1 MQLLILVPFQIV
13 LSVAPVHVPAI
24 SHSAGKSG
32 TALVA
37 ALNQAT
43 TLPPVRDP
51 VFATDG
57 RLAVSF
63 EGDLW
68 LRDAA
73 GRRWTRL
80 TSGAAWDRQPA
91 WSPDGHT
98 IVFVSD
104 REGGSHLFR
113 LALRGG
119 AIERLT
125 NDALPDAEP
134 TITRDG
140 SVVFVRGRGSA
151 ARLWVRSPGGAEQ
164 RMTRAEMPERWPVA
178 SPDGRRLAY
187 VQVADGARRLRV
199 RSVSAADSAHAGR
212 SGRGGRGAAA
222 NIDSIVVADRA
233 PERPT
238 WSPDGTRLAFYSAT
252 PRAGIYVT
260 PTGGTYVNAVALRRG
275 VPSWAPDGRT
285 ILLADR
291 GPEEPGYNGDPD
303 RGIDRGASE
312 WFSPASQRLVV
323 VAAPV
328 APDEKPVNVTV
339 GVSVDRSARNAE
351 AFDRLWSRMDR
362 VYFAAPGAEDRRAR
376 WNALKETFRPRA
388 LAAADDQA
396 LERVL
401 HELSRARPPLR
412 ADATGRAAVS
422 SAHPVA
428 TEAGLE
434 IFRKGGNAVDAAVA
448 VSFAL
453 GVVEPDASG
462 IGGYGEMLIQVPG
475 MERPAL
481 IEFMAR
487 VPEEATLSNAS
498 LMENGRYPSDGPLLA
513 MVPGTVS
520 GMHTA
525 WTRYGSKK
533 IPWADLIAP
542 AIRAAKNGYVVSEGL
557 ATTLQRER
565 DSFARYEGSRALF
578 FRDGKPH
585 VAGDTIRNPD
595 LAWTLEQ
602 IARAGADGFYRGAV
616 AERLVGDLRGKGS
629 AIRLT
634 DLSRYFAADRDP
646 VTTTYR
652 GTTVYSAAPPVSGGT
667 TLIAQLNLLEQ
678 FPQPRLYTDDAP
690 TLHAMVTAWQLVPS
704 GRGRTGDPSLWPVNT
719 EVFSSKDTARV
730 RWKCYD
736 PGQLLAPGAA
746 NNVAGCDTAR
756 RATNPGSDPDPSDE
770 DCLGQPHAAGAIC
783 RANGTTAF
791 AVADAN
797 GTVVAVTQTLGT
809 WGGNFYVSPGLGFLY
824 NDKLTSYGT
833 DPNSYGAR
841 IPFARHG
848 STLAPTIVFRGNGSD
863 RRPILAVGAAGN
875 QWITSAVYQT
885 LVGVLDFGLGPQQA
899 LELPRFIP
907 SGRGGGG
914 RGEGGGDAAE
924 PVRRLTVDIEDGF
937 SPDVMRRL
945 QAMGYEFNRIS
956 VRGELRMGYGAAVVI
971 GNGVVTA
978 GADPRRSGT
987 AGAVK

>member
-1 MQLLILVPFQIV
+1 MRILLLVAV
-13 LSVAPVHVPAI
+13 LSQ
-24 SHSAGKSG
+24 
-32 TALVA
+32 TQA
-37 ALNQAT
+37 A

-51 VFATDG
+51 SWSSDG

-68 LRDAA
+68 LRDAQ

-91 WSPDGHT
+91 WTADGQA

-113 LALRGG
+113 IATRGG
-119 AIERLT
+119 TVERLT

-134 TITRDG
+134 TVGRDG
-140 SVVFVRGRGSA
+140 SIAFVRGRGTA
-151 ARLWVRSPGGAEQ
+151 TRVWVRTPAGVEQ
-164 RMTRAEMPERWPVA
+164 RLTRTELQERWPVA
-178 SPDGRRLAY
+178 SPDGRRVAY
-187 VQVADGARRLRV
+187 VQFADGARRLRV
-199 RSVSAADSAHAGR
+199 RPLSADEPPARGAGG
-212 SGRGGRGAAA
+212 GRAGRGAAGA
-222 NIDSIVVADRA
+222 DPDSIVVADRA

-238 WSPDGTRLAFYSAT
+238 WSPDGTRLAFYST
-252 PRAGIYVT
+252 SPRAAIYVA
-260 PTGGTYVNAVALRRG
+260 PVSGTYVNTITLRRG
-275 VPSWAPDGRT
+275 VPSWSPDGRT
-285 ILLADR
+285 ILVAERGAD
-291 GPEEPGYNGDPD
+291 EPGYNGDPD
-303 RGIDRGASE
+303 RAIDRSATE
-312 WFSPASQRLVV
+312 TFTQMAQQIVMV
-323 VAAPV
+323 QAPV
-328 APDEKPVNVTV
+328 APDEKPVNVSV
-339 GVSVDRSARNAE
+339 GVAMDRAARNAE
-351 AFDRLWSRMDR
+351 AFDRYWARMDR
-362 VYFAAPGAEDRRAR
+362 IYYSGPAAEERRTR
-376 WNALKETFRPRA
+376 WNALKPTFRARA
-388 LAAADDQA
+388 LAATDDQA

-401 HELSRARPPLR
+401 HELSRVRPPLR
-412 ADATGRAAVS
+412 ADASGRAAVS

-434 IFRKGGNAVDAAVA
+434 IFRKGGNAMDAAVA

-462 IGGYGEMLIQVPG
+462 VGGYGEMLIQVPG
-475 MERPAL
+475 LERPAL

-533 IPWADLIAP
+533 VPWADLIAP

-557 ATTLQRER
+557 ATTLLRER
-565 DSFARYEGSRALF
+565 DSFAKYESSKALF
-578 FRDGKPH
+578 FKDGKPR

-595 LAWTLEQ
+595 LAWTLEH

-616 AERLVGDLRGKGS
+616 AERMVGDLRGKGS

-634 DLSRYFAADRDP
+634 DLARYFAADREP

-652 GTTVYSAAPPVSGGT
+652 GTTVFSAAPPVSGGT
-667 TLIAQLNLLEQ
+667 TLVAQLNLLEQ
-678 FPQPRLYTDDAP
+678 FTQPKLYTDDAA

-719 EVFSSKDTARV
+719 EVFSNKDTARA

-746 NNVAGCDTAR
+746 NNVASCDTTK
-756 RATNPGSDPDPSDE
+756 RAATPGPDSSPADD
-770 DCLGQPHAAGAIC
+770 DCLGQPHAAGTVC

-791 AVADAN
+791 AVADADGN
-797 GTVVAVTQTLGT
+797 VVAVTQTLGT

-833 DPNSYGAR
+833 DPNGYGAR

-848 STLAPTIVFRGNGSD
+848 STLAPTIVFRGNGSE

-885 LVGVLDFGLGPQQA
+885 LVGVVDFGLGPQQA

-907 SGRGGGG
+907 SGGG
-914 RGEGGGDAAE
+914 RGAGPGPGTG
-924 PVRRLTVDIEDGF
+924 RQLTVDIEDGF
-937 SPDVMRRL
+937 SPDVMKQL

-978 GADPRRSGT
+978 GADPSRAGT
-987 AGAVK
+987 AGAIR

>member
-1 MQLLILVPFQIV
+1 MQLLL
-13 LSVAPVHVPAI
+13 
-24 SHSAGKSG
+24 
-32 TALVA
+32 LVA
-37 ALNQAT
+37 AINQAA

-51 VFATDG
+51 SFATDG

-68 LRDAA
+68 LRDSG

-91 WSPDGHT
+91 WSPDGQA

-104 REGGSHLFR
+104 REGGANLFR
-113 LALRGG
+113 VTLRTGTV
-119 AIERLT
+119 ERLT
-125 NDALPDAEP
+125 SDPLPDAEP
-134 TITRDG
+134 TVGRDG
-140 SVVFVRGRGSA
+140 SVAFVRGRGPA
-151 ARLWVRSPGGAEQ
+151 ARIWVRSAAGNEQ
-164 RMTRAEMPERWPVA
+164 RLTRSELQERWPVA
-178 SPDGRRLAY
+178 SPDRRRVAY
-187 VQVADGARRLRV
+187 VQFAEGVRRLRV
-199 RSVSAADSAHAGR
+199 RPFAAEEPAARGG
-212 SGRGGRGAAA
+212 GRGGRGAAA
-222 NIDSIVVADRA
+222 PDPDSIVVADRA

-238 WSPDGTRLAFYSAT
+238 WSPDGSRLAFYSAT
-252 PRAGIYVT
+252 PRAGVYVA
-260 PTGGTYVNAVALRRG
+260 PTTGMYVNAVALRRG
-275 VPSWAPDGRT
+275 VPSWSPDGRT
-285 ILLADR
+285 ILIAER
-291 GPEEPGYNGDPD
+291 GPDEPGYNGDPD
-303 RGIDRGASE
+303 RAIDRVASE
-312 WFSPASQRLVV
+312 SFSPSAQQLVV
-323 VAAPV
+323 VSAPV
-328 APDEKPVNVTV
+328 APDEKPVNVALGLT
-339 GVSVDRSARNAE
+339 VDRSARNAE
-351 AFDRLWSRMDR
+351 SFDRVWTRLDR
-362 VYFAAPGAEDRRAR
+362 TYFAAPGAEDRRAR
-376 WNALKETFRPRA
+376 WNALKEPFRSRAIAATTDRA
-388 LAAADDQA
+388 LEQ
-396 LERVL
+396 VL

-412 ADATGRAAVS
+412 PDASGRAAVS
-422 SAHPVA
+422 SAHPAA

-462 IGGYGEMLIQVPG
+462 VGGYGEMLIQVPG
-475 MERPAL
+475 LAQPAL

-498 LMENGRYPSDGPLLA
+498 LMENGRYPSDGPLLT
-513 MVPGTVS
+513 MVPGTVA
-520 GMHTA
+520 GMHSA
-525 WTRYGSKK
+525 WTRYGSRKV
-533 IPWADLIAP
+533 PWADLIAP
-542 AIRAAKNGYVVSEGL
+542 AIRAAKDGYLVSEGL
-557 ATTLQRER
+557 ATTLLRER
-565 DSFARYEGSRALF
+565 ESFAKYESSRALF
-578 FRDGKPH
+578 FRDGKPR

-602 IARAGADGFYRGAV
+602 IARGGADGFYRGAV
-616 AERLVGDLRGKGS
+616 AQRLVSDLRGKGS

-634 DLSRYFAADRDP
+634 DLSRYFAADREP
-646 VTTTYR
+646 VSTTYR

-667 TLIAQLNLLEQ
+667 TLVAQLNLLEQ
-678 FPQPRLYTDDAP
+678 FPQPKLYTEDAP

-719 EVFSSKDTARV
+719 TAFSSKDTARA

-736 PGQLLAPGAA
+736 ANQLLAPGVA
-746 NNVAGCDTAR
+746 NNVAACDTAR
-756 RATNPGSDPDPSDE
+756 RPTNPGPDDSADE
-770 DCLGQPHAAGAIC
+770 ECHGQVHAAGAVC

-791 AVADAN
+791 AVADVD
-797 GTVVAVTQTLGT
+797 GHVVSVTQTLGT

-833 DPNSYGAR
+833 DPNGYGAR

-848 STLAPTIVFRGNGSD
+848 STLAPTIVFRGNGSE
-863 RRPILAVGAAGN
+863 RRPVLAVGAAGN

-885 LVGVLDFGLGPQQA
+885 LVGVVDFGLGPQQA
-899 LELPRFIP
+899 LELPRFTP
-907 SGRGGGG
+907 SGRGGGAG
-914 RGEGGGDAAE
+914 PAAG

-937 SPDVMRRL
+937 SPDVMSRL
-945 QAMGYEFNRIS
+945 RGMGYEFNRIS

>member
-1 MQLLILVPFQIV
+1 MQ
-13 LSVAPVHVPAI
+13 
-24 SHSAGKSG
+24 
-32 TALVA
+32 
-37 ALNQAT
+37 
-43 TLPPVRDP
+43 
-51 VFATDG
+51 
-57 RLAVSF
+57 
-63 EGDLW
+63 
-68 LRDAA
+68 
-73 GRRWTRL
+73 
-80 TSGAAWDRQPA
+80 
-91 WSPDGHT
+91 
-98 IVFVSD
+98 
-104 REGGSHLFR
+104 
-113 LALRGG
+113 
-119 AIERLT
+119 
-125 NDALPDAEP
+125 
-134 TITRDG
+134 
-140 SVVFVRGRGSA
+140 
-151 ARLWVRSPGGAEQ
+151 
-164 RMTRAEMPERWPVA
+164 ERWPVA
-178 SPDGRRLAY
+178 SPDGRRVAY
-187 VQVADGARRLRV
+187 VQFFDGGRRLRV
-199 RSVSAADSAHAGR
+199 RPLQADEPAARGGGGG
-212 SGRGGRGAAA
+212 GRGGRGSAAPDP
-222 NIDSIVVADRA
+222 DSIVVADRA

-238 WSPDGTRLAFYSAT
+238 WSPDGSRVAFYSAT
-252 PRAGIYVT
+252 PRAGIYVS
-260 PTGGTYVNAVALRRG
+260 PTGGTYVNTVALRRG
-275 VPSWAPDGRT
+275 VPAWAPDGRT
-285 ILLADR
+285 ILIAERGAD
-291 GPEEPGYNGDPD
+291 EPGYNGDPD
-303 RGIDRGASE
+303 RAIDRTATES
-312 WFSPASQRLVV
+312 FSPSTQQLVV
-323 VAAPV
+323 VTAPV
-328 APDEKPVNVTV
+328 APDEKPVTVGV
-339 GVSVDRSARNAE
+339 GVSVDRAARNAE
-351 AFDRLWSRMDR
+351 AFDRLWARMDR
-362 VYFAAPGAEDRRAR
+362 VYFGSAAADDRRAR
-376 WNALKETFRPRA
+376 WTALKEPFRARA
-388 LAAADDQA
+388 LAATDDEA

-412 ADATGRAAVS
+412 ADASGRAAVS

-533 IPWADLIAP
+533 VSWADLVAP
-542 AIRAAKNGYVVSEGL
+542 AIRAAKNGYEVSEGL
-557 ATTLQRER
+557 ATTLMRER
-565 DSFARYEGSRALF
+565 ESFAKYESSRALF
-578 FRDGKPH
+578 FRDGKPR

-634 DLSRYFAADRDP
+634 DLSRYFAADREP
-646 VTTTYR
+646 ITTTYR
-652 GTTVYSAAPPVSGGT
+652 GTTVFSAAPPVSGGT
-667 TLIAQLNLLEQ
+667 TLVAQLNLLEQ
-678 FPQPRLYTDDAP
+678 FQQPKIYTDDAA
-690 TLHAMVTAWQLVPS
+690 TLHAMVTAWQLVPG

-719 EVFSSKDTARV
+719 EVFSNKDTARA

-736 PGQLLAPGAA
+736 PAQLLAPGAA
-746 NNVAGCDTAR
+746 NNVAACDSSR
-756 RATNPGSDPDPSDE
+756 RATSPGFENAASEE
-770 DCLGQPHAAGAIC
+770 DCNGVLHATGAVC

-791 AVADAN
+791 AVADADGN
-797 GTVVAVTQTLGT
+797 VVAVTQTLGT

-833 DPNSYGAR
+833 DPNGYGAR
-841 IPFARHG
+841 IPYARHG
-848 STLAPTIVFRGNGSD
+848 STLAPTIVFRGNGSE

-885 LVGVLDFGLGPQQA
+885 LVGVVDFGLGPQQA

-907 SGRGGGG
+907 SGRGAGPGTG
-914 RGEGGGDAAE
+914 RQ
-924 PVRRLTVDIEDGF
+924 LTVDIEDGF
-937 SPDVMRRL
+937 SPDVMKRL

-978 GADPRRSGT
+978 GADPRRSGA

>member
-1 MQLLILVPFQIV
+1 MNLLL
-13 LSVAPVHVPAI
+13 LA
-24 SHSAGKSG
+24 
-32 TALVA
+32 TAVT
-37 ALNQAT
+37 QAT
-43 TLPPVRDP
+43 ALPPVRDP
-51 VFATDG
+51 AFAPDG

-68 LRDAA
+68 TRDAA

-80 TSGAAWDRQPA
+80 TSGAHWDRQPA
-91 WSPDGHT
+91 WAPDGQS

-104 REGGSHLFR
+104 REGGGADLFR
-113 LALRGG
+113 LTIRSG
-119 AIERLT
+119 AVERLT
-125 NDALPDAEP
+125 STPLPEAEP
-134 TITRDG
+134 TVGRDG
-140 SVVFVRGRGSA
+140 SVAFVRGRGADS
-151 ARLWVRSPGGAEQ
+151 RIWVRSAEGAEQ
-164 RMTRAEMPERWPVA
+164 RLTRTEMQERWPVA
-178 SPDGRRLAY
+178 SPDGRRIAY
-187 VQVADGARRLRV
+187 VQFAEGVRRLRV
-199 RSVSAADSAHAGR
+199 RPLSAEPAAARGAGAGGGG
-212 SGRGGRGAAA
+212 GRGGRGAAA
-222 NIDSIVVADRA
+222 PDPDSIVVADRA
-233 PERPT
+233 PERPS

-252 PRAGIYVT
+252 PRAGIYVS
-260 PTGGTYVNAVALRRG
+260 PTGGTYVNTVALRRG
-275 VPSWAPDGRT
+275 VPSWSPDGRT
-285 ILLADR
+285 ILIAER
-291 GPEEPGYNGDPD
+291 GSDEPGYNGDPD
-303 RGIDRGASE
+303 RAIDRSASE
-312 WFSPASQRLVV
+312 SFSQSTQQLVV
-323 VAAPV
+323 VNAPV
-328 APDEKPVNVTV
+328 APDEKPVNVTL
-339 GVSVDRSARNAE
+339 GVTVDRAARNAE
-351 AFDRLWSRMDR
+351 AFDRYWARTDR
-362 VYFAAPGAEDRRAR
+362 VYFSGQGSDERRER
-376 WNALKETFRPRA
+376 WNALKATYRA
-388 LAAADDQA
+388 RAVAAPDDHT

-412 ADATGRAAVS
+412 SEASGRAAVS

-475 MERPAL
+475 LAKPAL

-487 VPEEATLSNAS
+487 VPEEATLNNAS

-533 IPWADLIAP
+533 VSWADILAP

-557 ATTLQRER
+557 ATTLLRER
-565 DSFARYEGSRALF
+565 ESFAKYESSKALF
-578 FRDGKPH
+578 FKDNNAQGRVPR
-585 VAGDTIRNPD
+585 VAGDTIRNAD

-616 AERLVGDLRGKGS
+616 AERVVGDLRGKGS
-629 AIRLT
+629 AIRMT
-634 DLSRYFAADRDP
+634 DLARYFAADREP
-646 VTTTYR
+646 ITTTYR

-667 TLIAQLNLLEQ
+667 TLVAQLNLLEQ
-678 FPQPRLYTDDAP
+678 FPQPKMYTDDAA
-690 TLHAMVTAWQLVPS
+690 TLHAMVTAWQLIPS

-719 EVFSSKDTARV
+719 EVFSNKDTARA

-736 PGQLLAPGAA
+736 PGQLLAPGAT
-746 NNVAGCDTAR
+746 NNVAACDTAR
-756 RATNPGSDPDPSDE
+756 RATSPGSEEQVRDDDS
-770 DCLGQPHAAGAIC
+770 CFGQIHAAGTVC

-791 AVADAN
+791 AVADADGN
-797 GTVVAVTQTLGT
+797 VVSVTQTLGT

-833 DPNSYGAR
+833 DPGAYGAR

-848 STLAPTIVFRGNGSD
+848 STLAPTIVFRGNGSE

-885 LVGVLDFGLGPQQA
+885 LVGVVDFGLGPQQA

-907 SGRGGGG
+907 SGRGAGAGP
-914 RGEGGGDAAE
+914 AAG
-924 PVRRLTVDIEDGF
+924 PATARQLTVDIEDGF
-937 SPDVMRRL
+937 SPDVLKTL

-971 GNGVVTA
+971 ENGVVTA

>member
-1 MQLLILVPFQIV
+1 MQLLL
-13 LSVAPVHVPAI
+13 
-24 SHSAGKSG
+24 
-32 TALVA
+32 LVA
-37 ALNQAT
+37 AVSQAT
-43 TLPPVRDP
+43 AIPPVRDP
-51 VFATDG
+51 SYATDG
-57 RLAVSF
+57 RLAVAF

-68 LRDAA
+68 IRDAA

-80 TSGAAWDRQPA
+80 TSGPGWDRQPA
-91 WSPDGHT
+91 WTPDGQG

-104 REGGSHLFR
+104 RGGGAHLFR
-113 LALRGG
+113 VAIRNGG
-119 AIERLT
+119 VERLT

-134 TITRDG
+134 TVGRDG
-140 SVVFVRGRGSA
+140 SVVFVRGRGAA
-151 ARLWVRSPGGAEQ
+151 ARLWLRSATGAEQ
-164 RMTRAEMPERWPVA
+164 RLTRAEFQERWPVA

-187 VQVADGARRLRV
+187 VQIADGARRLRI
-199 RSVSAADSAHAGR
+199 RPLAPEEPAARGR
-212 SGRGGRGAAA
+212 GAGRGGRGTATADP
-222 NIDSIVVADRA
+222 DSIVVADRA

-238 WSPDGTRLAFYSAT
+238 WSPDGARVAFYSTT
-252 PRAGIYVT
+252 PRAGIYVA
-260 PTGGTYVNAVALRRG
+260 PTGGSYVNTVALRRG
-275 VPSWAPDGRT
+275 VPAWTPDGRT
-285 ILLADR
+285 ILVTER
-291 GPEEPGYNGDPD
+291 GPDEPGYNGDPD
-303 RGIDRGASE
+303 RSIDRIATES
-312 WFSPASQRLVV
+312 FTQSAQQIVV
-323 VAAPV
+323 VNAPV
-328 APDEKPVNVTV
+328 APDEKPVSVTV
-339 GVSVDRSARNAE
+339 GIAVDRATRNAE
-351 AFDRLWSRMDR
+351 AFDRYWTRMDR
-362 VYFAAPGAEDRRAR
+362 VYFALPGNDERRAR
-376 WNALKETFRPRA
+376 WNALKDRFRARA
-388 LAAADDQA
+388 IAAANDQE
-396 LERVL
+396 LERLL
-401 HELSRARPPLR
+401 HEVSRERPPLR
-412 ADATGRAAVS
+412 NDASGRAAVS

-434 IFRKGGNAVDAAVA
+434 IFREGGNAMDAAVA

-475 MERPAL
+475 LERPAL

-513 MVPGTVS
+513 MVPGTVA

-525 WTRYGSKK
+525 WTRYGSRK
-533 IPWADLIAP
+533 IPWADLVAP

-557 ATTLQRER
+557 ATTLLRER
-565 DSFARYEGSRALF
+565 DSFAKYESSKALF
-578 FRDGKPH
+578 FKDGKPR

-602 IARAGADGFYRGAV
+602 IARGGADGFYRGAV
-616 AERLVGDLRGKGS
+616 AQRLVGDLRGKGS

-634 DLSRYFAADRDP
+634 DLSRYFAADREP

-652 GTTVYSAAPPVSGGT
+652 GTTVFSAAPPVSGGT
-667 TLIAQLNLLEQ
+667 TLIAKLNLLEQ
-678 FPQPRLYTDDAP
+678 FPNPKLYTEDAA
-690 TLHAMVTAWQLVPS
+690 TLHAMLTAWQLTPS

-719 EVFSSKDTARV
+719 EVFSNKDTARA

-736 PGQLLAPGAA
+736 PAKLLPPGVA
-746 NNVAGCDTAR
+746 NNVAACDTAR
-756 RATNPGSDPDPSDE
+756 PRTSPGSE
-770 DCLGQPHAAGAIC
+770 DAATDDQCLDQPHATGAIC

-791 AVADAN
+791 AVADAEGN
-797 GTVVAVTQTLGT
+797 VVSVTQTLGT

-848 STLAPTIVFRGNGSD
+848 STLAPTIVFRGNGSE

-885 LVGVLDFGLGPQQA
+885 LVGVVDFGLGPQQA

-907 SGRGGGG
+907 SGRGAGAGTG
-914 RGEGGGDAAE
+914 RQ
-924 PVRRLTVDIEDGF
+924 LTVDIEDGF
-937 SPDVMRRL
+937 SPDVMKQL

-987 AGAVK
+987 AGAVR

>member
-1 MQLLILVPFQIV
+1 MQILLL
-13 LSVAPVHVPAI
+13 A
-24 SHSAGKSG
+24 
-32 TALVA
+32 A
-37 ALNQAT
+37 ALAQAPS
-43 TLPPVRDP
+43 LPPVRDP
-51 VFATDG
+51 AFAADG

-68 LRDAA
+68 LRDAG

-80 TSGAAWDRQPA
+80 TSGPSWDRQPA
-91 WSPDGHT
+91 WSPDGQS

-104 REGGSHLFR
+104 REGGSHVYR
-113 LALRGG
+113 VAIRGG
-119 AIERLT
+119 ALERLT
-125 NDALPDAEP
+125 NDQLPDAEP
-134 TITRDG
+134 TVGRDG
-140 SVVFVRGRGSA
+140 SVVFVRGRGTAS
-151 ARLWVRSPGGAEQ
+151 RLWIRNAGGNVQ
-164 RMTRAEMPERWPVA
+164 RLTRGEIQERWPVA

-187 VQVADGARRLRV
+187 VQFVDGARRLRV
-199 RSVSAADSAHAGR
+199 RPMGVDSSSGRAGGGGG
-212 SGRGGRGAAA
+212 GRGGRGAVAA
-222 NIDSIVVADRA
+222 DPDSIVVADRA

-238 WSPDGTRLAFYSAT
+238 WSPDGARLAFYSAS
-252 PRAGIYVT
+252 PRQGIYVA
-260 PTGGTYVNAVALRRG
+260 PTGGTYVNTVALRRG
-275 VPSWAPDGRT
+275 VPAWAPDGRA
-285 ILLADR
+285 ILIADR
-291 GPEEPGYNGDPD
+291 SADEPGYNGDPD
-303 RGIDRGASE
+303 RSIDRVATE
-312 WFSPASQRLVV
+312 NFSAATQQLVTV
-323 VAAPV
+323 TAPV
-328 APDEKPVNVTV
+328 APDEKPVNVNV
-339 GVSVDRSARNAE
+339 LLAVDRAGRNAE
-351 AFDRLWSRMDR
+351 AFDRLWARLDR
-362 VYFAAPGAEDRRAR
+362 VYFSAPASGDRQAK
-376 WNALKETFRPRA
+376 WNALKEPFRARA
-388 LAAADDQA
+388 LAAKDDES

-412 ADATGRAAVS
+412 ADAAGRAAVS

-462 IGGYGEMLIQVPG
+462 VGGYGEMLIQVPG
-475 MERPAL
+475 MEKPAL

-533 IPWADLIAP
+533 VAWADLLAP
-542 AIRAAKNGYVVSEGL
+542 AIRAAKNGYEVSEGL
-557 ATTLQRER
+557 ATTLLRER
-565 DSFARYEGSRALF
+565 DSFAKYESSRALF
-578 FRDGKPH
+578 FKDGKPR

-595 LAWTLEQ
+595 LAWVLEQ

-629 AIRLT
+629 AVRLT
-634 DLSRYFAADRDP
+634 DLSRYFAADREP
-646 VTTTYR
+646 ITTTYR

-667 TLIAQLNLLEQ
+667 TLVAQLNLLEQ
-678 FPQPRLYTDDAP
+678 FQQPKIYTDDAA
-690 TLHAMVTAWQLVPS
+690 TLHAMVTAWQLVPA

-719 EVFSSKDTARV
+719 EVFSSKDTARA

-736 PGQLLAPGAA
+736 PSQLLAPGAT
-746 NNVAGCDTAR
+746 NNVASCDTTR
-756 RATNPGSDPDPSDE
+756 RAATPGFDNDALSDD
-770 DCLGQPHAAGAIC
+770 DCLGQPHAAGSVC
-783 RANGTTAF
+783 KPNGTTAF
-791 AVADAN
+791 AVADADGN
-797 GTVVAVTQTLGT
+797 VVAVTQTLGT

-833 DPNSYGAR
+833 DPNGYGAR
-841 IPFARHG
+841 IPYARHG
-848 STLAPTIVFRGNGSD
+848 STLAPTIVFRGNGSE

-875 QWITSAVYQT
+875 QWITSAVYET

-907 SGRGGGG
+907 SGRGGGPG
-914 RGEGGGDAAE
+914 AGPNARQ
-924 PVRRLTVDIEDGF
+924 LTVDIEDGF
-937 SPDVMRRL
+937 SPDVIKRL

-978 GADPRRSGT
+978 GADPRRAGA

>member
-1 MQLLILVPFQIV
+1 MQILLI
-13 LSVAPVHVPAI
+13 
-24 SHSAGKSG
+24 
-32 TALVA
+32 VA
-37 ALNQAT
+37 AFSQAT
-43 TLPPVRDP
+43 AVPPVRDP
-51 VFATDG
+51 AFAPDG

-68 LRDAA
+68 LRDRA
-73 GRRWTRL
+73 GRRWTRV
-80 TSGAAWDRQPA
+80 TNGPAWDRQPA
-91 WSPDGHT
+91 WSPDGQT

-104 REGGSHLFR
+104 RQGGSNLFR
-113 LALRGG
+113 VTLRSG

-125 NDALPDAEP
+125 SDELPDAEP
-134 TITRDG
+134 TVARDG
-140 SVVFVRGRGSA
+140 SVAFVRGRGAA
-151 ARLWVRSPGGAEQ
+151 ARIFVRTPAGAEQ
-164 RMTRAEMPERWPVA
+164 RLTRGDLQERWPVA
-178 SPDGRRLAY
+178 SPDGRRVAY
-187 VQVADGARRLRV
+187 VQFAEGARRLRV
-199 RSVSAADSAHAGR
+199 RPLATEQPPARGSG
-212 SGRGGRGAAA
+212 GRGGRGTAAPDP
-222 NIDSIVVADRA
+222 DSIVVADRA
-233 PERPT
+233 PERAT
-238 WSPDGTRLAFYSAT
+238 WSPDGNRLAFYSTT
-252 PRAGIYVT
+252 PRAGIYVA
-260 PTGGTYVNAVALRRG
+260 PTNGTYVNTVALRRG
-275 VPSWAPDGRT
+275 VPSWTPDGRT
-285 ILLADR
+285 ILIAER
-291 GPEEPGYNGDPD
+291 GPDEPGYNGDPD
-303 RGIDRGASE
+303 RAIDRTASE
-312 WFSPASQRLVV
+312 SFTPAAQALVSV
-323 VAAPV
+323 SAPV

-339 GVSVDRSARNAE
+339 GLSVNRAARNAE
-351 AFDRLWSRMDR
+351 AFDRLWTRMDR
-362 VYFAAPGAEDRRAR
+362 VYFSQPGAEERRTR

-388 LAAADDQA
+388 LAATDDQA

-401 HELSRARPPLR
+401 HELVRARPPLR
-412 ADATGRAAVS
+412 TDASGRAAVS

-462 IGGYGEMLIQVPG
+462 VGGYGEMLIQVPG

-487 VPEEATLSNAS
+487 VPEEATLANAS

-513 MVPGTVS
+513 MVPGTVA

-525 WTRYGSKK
+525 WTRYGSRKV
-533 IPWADLIAP
+533 PWADLIAP

-557 ATTLQRER
+557 ATTLMRER
-565 DSFARYEGSRALF
+565 ESFAKYESSRALF
-578 FRDGKPH
+578 FRDGKPR

-602 IARAGADGFYRGAV
+602 VARAGADGFYRGAV

-634 DLSRYFAADRDP
+634 DLSRYFAADREP
-646 VTTTYR
+646 ITTTYR
-652 GTTVYSAAPPVSGGT
+652 GTSVYSAAPPVSGGT
-667 TLIAQLNLLEQ
+667 TLVAQLNLLEQ

-719 EVFSSKDTARV
+719 EVFSNKDTART

-736 PGQLLAPGAA
+736 PDQLLAPGAA
-746 NNVAGCDTAR
+746 NNVAACDTAR
-756 RATNPGSDPDPSDE
+756 RATSPGPEEVQSGDE
-770 DCLGQPHAAGAIC
+770 ECLGQPHAAGAVC

-791 AVADAN
+791 AVADADGN
-797 GTVVAVTQTLGT
+797 VVSVTQTLGT

-833 DPNSYGAR
+833 DPNGYGAR
-841 IPFARHG
+841 IPYARHG
-848 STLAPTIVFRGNGSD
+848 STLAPTIVFRGNGSE

-885 LVGVLDFGLGPQQA
+885 LIGVVDFGLGPQQA

-907 SGRGGGG
+907 SGRGGGAGPG
-914 RGEGGGDAAE
+914 RQ
-924 PVRRLTVDIEDGF
+924 LSVDIEDGF
-937 SPDVMRRL
+937 SPEVMSRL
-945 QAMGYEFNRIS
+945 RAMGYEFNRIS
-956 VRGELRMGYGAAVVI
+956 LRGELRMGYGAAVVI
-971 GNGVVTA
+971 GNGIVTA